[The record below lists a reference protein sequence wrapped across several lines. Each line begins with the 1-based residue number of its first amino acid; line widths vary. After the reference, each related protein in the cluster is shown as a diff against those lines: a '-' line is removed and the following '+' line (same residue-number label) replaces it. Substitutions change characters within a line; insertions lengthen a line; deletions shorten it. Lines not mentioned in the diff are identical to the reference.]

1 MSSDRGVYLTEFDIH
16 VGYTHIKNPIAL
28 APMAGITNIDFVRDH
43 AMSAGLAVIGGY
55 NLDDA
60 TNEAARSINE
70 RGRAEFVTPEPTK
83 HLRSELDRLEGM
95 GDSPTIALNVRSAE
109 IMPLMETAHLAKEY
123 GAILEID
130 CHCRQPEMTDIGVGE
145 PLLHDLQKL
154 GSIISKIKETGV
166 VLSVKTRSGI
176 VDDRELAVAIEEAGA
191 DMIHIDAMEPG
202 YGADYNAI
210 KAVRNATDLFMICNN
225 SVTDFRSAK
234 DMFGY
239 GADMVSLARAV
250 PKIPGVID
258 DLVRSVTTFQKQTGW
273 YNAPKHICSGGD
285 DRALA
290 FCCLPVKRCALMRV
304 LRRYGMTPQEFA
316 DLKVELSRGT
326 PLELGDN
333 TCFGTLIW
341 CCKLTK
347 PCFMRDAVLDQIGIS
362 GAQYM
367 KLKKQLSEGILNRL
381 RNSQSQLL

>member
-1 MSSDRGVYLTEFDIH
+1 
-16 VGYTHIKNPIAL
+16 
-28 APMAGITNIDFVRDH
+28 MAGAVNLDFVRDN
-43 AMSAGLAVIGGY
+43 AMSAGLAVLGGY

-60 TNEAARSINE
+60 TNEAAMSIRE
-70 RGRAEFVTPEPTK
+70 RGRAEFVIHEPIK
-83 HLRSELDRLEGM
+83 YLRGELDRLRGL
-95 GDSPTIALNVRSAE
+95 DNPPAIALNVRSTGIA
-109 IMPLMETAHLAKEY
+109 PLMEAALLAKEY
-123 GAILEID
+123 GAIIEID
-130 CHCRQPEMTDIGVGE
+130 CHCRQPEMVDIGVGE

-154 GSIISKIKETGV
+154 GSIVSKIKKTGAI
-166 VLSVKTRSGI
+166 LSVKTRSGI
-176 VDDRELAVAIEEAGA
+176 VDDRELALAIEEAGA
-191 DMIHIDAMEPG
+191 DIIHIDAMEPG

-210 KAVRNATDLFMICNN
+210 KTTRNATDLFIIGNN

-234 DMFGY
+234 DMFGH

-250 PKIPGVID
+250 LKNPGVID
-258 DLVRSVTTFQKQTGW
+258 DLVRSVAIFQDQTGW

-285 DRALA
+285 DRALT

-304 LRRYGMTPQEFA
+304 LRRYGVTPQEFA

-362 GAQYM
+362 GARYM
-367 KLKKQLSEGILNRL
+367 KLKKHLSEAIRQRL
-381 RNSQSQLL
+381 MSSQSQ